1 MRFGRLKGAREAIG
15 RESEGT
21 PKRIFAEDIPDEWAA
36 HKGSKE
42 YLVST
47 LRDIHRHCFYRERPN
62 VYEIINHEAHNYLYF
77 DMDREKRVLLPPA
90 SPGLVPDEF
99 YSVNASDITRDDVYQ
114 SIKFIQSVLSAYIGL
129 ALGLSSPE
137 LKIMSGSSKHKLSLH
152 IVVPDVLMDSC
163 QTLTAAFAWEFAAFM
178 EKQVRVMLSS
188 GDTPADTRRA
198 LLRIVNVCPTAPI
211 GGSFVDHSVYTRS
224 QCFRLLGCCKPG
236 KAPLTLVTLGAPIDD
251 LYFYE
256 ERHWDFG
263 TVAGTVRSFAST
275 LVTPANL
282 DALQEAYTVR
292 LGSTFPFRSA
302 FRVEV
307 ERNWRRQ
314 DDMAAEARVEGVPEE
329 EDWLERS
336 RGLGGEGLGTGTGIG
351 DNPLAGARTLFDTA
365 LIFNQYS
372 NPCEFRDFVPGD
384 ECFDPFCE
392 VINGVPRGRP
402 SARMVRDRNST
413 RETPKGFWCFNCN
426 RLVISVTTWNPTPLY
441 HRSEDVVT
449 PCSRFINAG
458 LNRDIVLRLPG
469 PRMQVVD
476 APTGSGKTELLA
488 RYCRQYPEA
497 SILLISF
504 RRALACNLAVRLGLS
519 DYKTPGIWLDR
530 QAMRRVAMCVDSTA
544 KITPDKSYDVV
555 LVDEAGAIRRHMVSD
570 VMDKRGPW
578 VRRSV
583 RRLLQRAKTT
593 IITQY
598 QLMESDV
605 EFWCSFA
612 GLDRFDKD
620 VCQRWIVPSEPW
632 CPPMIYST
640 DFEETIWHLRR
651 CYTEAYDVTDDRT
664 ECPIVVFCSLASH
677 ATMLLSYWIE
687 CVAPTERAK
696 TRARGIW
703 GSIQKHAFAQDFLSN
718 PNRFARECDILFVT
732 PILQAGHSLDKW
744 FRLSFSLLTNG
755 NLTHRDE
762 FQFTARLRQ
771 REDLIPYRY
780 AYIESGL
787 GDGLLADERQIT
799 TDLDHTARVY
809 GDPDEGE
816 DIVISTLAEAHA
828 ELADTKNRHTQLW
841 LERFRANPSD
851 IVTFLRLYDDD
862 DMVKAPIQE
871 CLELKAQL
879 ELHQEQAENYV
890 SSQAVLLV
898 APRTSRPTEATAAAR
913 REPSR
918 SPVPTRVSTPGPTWD
933 ETPGP
938 TREATPGPT
947 WEATPAPTWEATPA
961 PTLEATPA
969 PTLEGTPVPTSDLGV
984 GGSHVLS
991 DELDFE
997 AQSLRNNRK
1006 APFYIRDV
1014 VLLGVY
1020 HDLLLAKAGVPSL
1033 WNARCAKA
1041 KGVPKKSAA
1050 NQFAEMLFDLQELM
1064 YQRQMR
1070 LAGVVNPPRFLGW
1083 FEGEWPAE
1091 SVKDVSDPDFFDIC
1105 NRRAEAWIGLA
1116 NGRTFAKVVRE
1127 GQRSPRQHLA
1137 AVFKKF
1143 GLQPTTSR
1151 KQTRQGSGSRE
1162 SESVQKFRSTDVK
1175 AGMKSLYPM
1184 RVWPDWQEFEE
1195 YLTDPMFSYLAEARS
1210 PYDAAEDDHRRTNP
1224 ESWASTSSNEWFF
1237 PGFP

>member
-1 MRFGRLKGAREAIG
+1 MRFGRLKGVREAIG

-77 DMDREKRVLLPPA
+77 DMDREKRMLLPPA

-114 SIKFIQSVLSAYIGL
+114 SIKFLQSVSSAYIGL

-163 QTLTAAFAWEFAAFM
+163 QTSTAAFAWEFAAFM

-256 ERHWDFG
+256 ERNWEFG
-263 TVAGTVRSFAST
+263 NVAGTVRSFAST

-282 DALQEAYTVR
+282 DALQEVYTVR
-292 LGSTFPFRSA
+292 LGSTFSFRSA

-336 RGLGGEGLGTGTGIG
+336 RGLGGEGVGTGTGISSMM
-351 DNPLAGARTLFDTA
+351 TTK
-365 LIFNQYS
+365 I
-372 NPCEFRDFVPGD
+372 
-384 ECFDPFCE
+384 
-392 VINGVPRGRP
+392 
-402 SARMVRDRNST
+402 
-413 RETPKGFWCFNCN
+413 WC
-426 RLVISVTTWNPTPLY
+426 
-441 HRSEDVVT
+441 
-449 PCSRFINAG
+449 
-458 LNRDIVLRLPG
+458 G
-469 PRMQVVD
+469 P
-476 APTGSGKTELLA
+476 
-488 RYCRQYPEA
+488 
-497 SILLISF
+497 
-504 RRALACNLAVRLGLS
+504 
-519 DYKTPGIWLDR
+519 
-530 QAMRRVAMCVDSTA
+530 DS
-544 KITPDKSYDVV
+544 
-555 LVDEAGAIRRHMVSD
+555 
-570 VMDKRGPW
+570 
-578 VRRSV
+578 
-583 RRLLQRAKTT
+583 
-593 IITQY
+593 
-598 QLMESDV
+598 
-605 EFWCSFA
+605 
-612 GLDRFDKD
+612 
-620 VCQRWIVPSEPW
+620 
-632 CPPMIYST
+632 
-640 DFEETIWHLRR
+640 
-651 CYTEAYDVTDDRT
+651 AYDVTDDRT
-664 ECPIVVFCSLASH
+664 EVPIVVFCSLASH
-677 ATMLLSYWIE
+677 ATMILSYWIE

-703 GSIQKHAFAQDFLSN
+703 GSIQKHAFAQDFLSY

-787 GDGLLADERQIT
+787 GDGHLADERQIT

-828 ELADTKNRHTQLW
+828 ELADTKNRHTLLW
-841 LERFRANPSD
+841 LERFRSNPSD

-862 DMVKAPIQE
+862 DLVKAPIQE

-890 SSQAVLLV
+890 SSQAVFLV
-898 APRTSRPTEATAAAR
+898 APRASRHTESTSAAR

-938 TREATPGPT
+938 TQEAP
-947 WEATPAPTWEATPA
+947 
-961 PTLEATPA
+961 PA

-991 DELDFE
+991 EELGFE
-997 AQSLRNNRK
+997 AQSLVSYLDTLIVPHAGPGCAYLPTFLFSIPEPQRNNRK
-1006 APFYIRDV
+1006 AQFYIREV

-1033 WNARCAKA
+1033 WNERCVKA
-1041 KGVPKKSAA
+1041 KGDPKKSSA

-1064 YQRQMR
+1064 YQRKMR
-1070 LAGVVNPPRFLGW
+1070 ADGVVNPSRFLGW
-1083 FEGEWPAE
+1083 FEGEWPEE
-1091 SVKDVSDPDFFDIC
+1091 SVKDVDDPAFFDIC
-1105 NRRAEAWIGLA
+1105 NRRAEAWSGLA
-1116 NGRTFAKVVRE
+1116 QGRTFAKVVRE

-1143 GLQPTTSR
+1143 GLGSSKQRS
-1151 KQTRQGSGSRE
+1151 QTRLASGERS
-1162 SESVQKFRSTDVK
+1162 SEYVHVFRVTDVEPV
-1175 AGMKSLYPM
+1175 MQSLYPM
-1184 RVWPDWQEFEE
+1184 RQWPEWRQFQE
-1195 YLTDPMFSYLAEARS
+1195 YLSGPMFSYLAQAKS
-1210 PYDAAEDDHRRTNP
+1210 GYDAAELVHQRTNP
-1224 ESWASTSSNEWFF
+1224 EWWARPIRDDWILPSF
-1237 PGFP
+1237 PQ